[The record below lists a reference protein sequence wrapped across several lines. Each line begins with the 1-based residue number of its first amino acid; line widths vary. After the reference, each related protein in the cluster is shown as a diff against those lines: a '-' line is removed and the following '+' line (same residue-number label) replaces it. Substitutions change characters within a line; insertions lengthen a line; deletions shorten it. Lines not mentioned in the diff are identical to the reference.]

1 MAQNKTVETDASVA
15 DYISRIADEKRRQ
28 DFGEAV
34 RLMEEATGF
43 EPRMWGE
50 HIVGFGSYHYK
61 YDSGREGDSS
71 LVALA
76 SRASSITFYLGTEFE
91 DRDELIAKL
100 GKHKVSGGCFHV
112 KKLADIDKSVLVE
125 MVKNSVEHRKK
136 EHKC

>member
-15 DYISRIADEKRRQ
+15 EYIANIADDKRRQ

-34 RLMEEATGF
+34 KLMAEATGY
-43 EPRMWGE
+43 EPKMWGE

-91 DRDELIAKL
+91 DRDELIAKF

-125 MVKNSVEHRKK
+125 MVKNSVEQRKK
-136 EHKC
+136 EHNC